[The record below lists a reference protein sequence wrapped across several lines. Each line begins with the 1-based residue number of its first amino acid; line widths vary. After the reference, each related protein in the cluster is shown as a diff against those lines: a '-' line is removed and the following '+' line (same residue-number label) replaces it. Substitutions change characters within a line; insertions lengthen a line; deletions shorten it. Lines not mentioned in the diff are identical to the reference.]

1 MVKKHKDL
9 LAARKFISDSKKSA
23 AGPKQKPPAS
33 GDKETSTKKVK
44 GTDEDMSQRRTNP
57 WPVNRKGEVK
67 SILVFGC
74 VLKSS
79 HHGVFCKARFSKA
92 I

>member
-57 WPVNRKGEVK
+57 
-67 SILVFGC
+67 
-74 VLKSS
+74 
-79 HHGVFCKARFSKA
+79 
-92 I
+92 